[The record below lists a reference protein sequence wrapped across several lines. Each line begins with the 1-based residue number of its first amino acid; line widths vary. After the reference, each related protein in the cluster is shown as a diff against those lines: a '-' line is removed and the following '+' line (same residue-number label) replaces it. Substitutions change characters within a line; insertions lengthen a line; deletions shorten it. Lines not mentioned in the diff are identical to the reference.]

1 MARAGRKTLIPL
13 ALAVVA
19 FALFMPVVCAGSSDD
34 STLGCDTFWGWTL
47 PGSATDGPEAL
58 IYVIP
63 TAVAIVTFVVARVI
77 LARRVRGSDAA
88 TSRS

>member
-1 MARAGRKTLIPL
+1 MASAGRKTLIPL
-13 ALAVVA
+13 VLAVVA
-19 FALFMPVVCAGSSDD
+19 LALFMPVVCAGSSDD

-47 PGSATDGPEAL
+47 PGSATDGPQAL

-63 TAVAIVTFVVARVI
+63 AAVAIVVFVVARM
-77 LARRVRGSDAA
+77 LLSRDRGSDAA